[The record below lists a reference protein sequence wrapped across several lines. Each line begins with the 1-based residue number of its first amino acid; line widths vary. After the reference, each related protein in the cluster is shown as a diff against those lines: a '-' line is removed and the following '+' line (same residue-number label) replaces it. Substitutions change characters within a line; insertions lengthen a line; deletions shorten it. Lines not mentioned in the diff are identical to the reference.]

1 MIFGLWKVILPEK
14 MAEFSM
20 ECENAKAFHRQ
31 DYARP
36 SLKDRKARFKFI
48 NGFPGS
54 AMQVLLLRVLP
65 KQAEMV
71 QVS

>member
-1 MIFGLWKVILPEK
+1 MIFGLWKIVLPEK
-14 MAEFSM
+14 MAEFM
-20 ECENAKAFHRQ
+20 KECENAKAFHRQ

-48 NGFPGS
+48 NDFPGS

-65 KQAEMV
+65 KQNAMGL
-71 QVS
+71 VS